1 MNFTGFPG
9 FPTTNYRQDPPPR
22 VEELPETGS
31 ETRRWLEQA
40 EWSRP
45 PAFTFYLLCKHIN
58 YSFYCLMV

>member
-9 FPTTNYRQDPPPR
+9 FPTNYRQDPPPR

-40 EWSRP
+40 EWSGPGLQRSHS
-45 PAFTFYLLCKHIN
+45 TFCVNTLTIH
-58 YSFYCLMV
+58 STA